1 MPRAVLAIRS
11 YPITMLIALC
21 VFLLTLA
28 ITTGSLGT
36 VSGGGDDGDGGSGM
50 GGTGK
55 SGEFGGSGFGGT
67 GAPSPFFTSTD
78 TQEQQTNP
86 STPAPSFE
94 LRAPVLVAQDPQNEQ
109 PAAANTQESISQRV
123 IEAIESSPLIEETRI
138 EIAQDEPRSGQA
150 DESAPQDTP
159 PLQLVELQS
168 PLEQPALD
176 ILQRPENPSEE
187 DSAAQEQR
195 QLALA
200 EEAEQESADL
210 AESALSEP
218 QIAET
223 IAVKMDTEQQAS
235 EQTRDRDGL
244 PERIQ
249 RPDLPPFQRF
259 QRVERPALM
268 PPRVQPMR
276 I

>member
-1 MPRAVLAIRS
+1 
-11 YPITMLIALC
+11 
-21 VFLLTLA
+21 
-28 ITTGSLGT
+28 
-36 VSGGGDDGDGGSGM
+36 
-50 GGTGK
+50 
-55 SGEFGGSGFGGT
+55 
-67 GAPSPFFTSTD
+67 
-78 TQEQQTNP
+78 
-86 STPAPSFE
+86 
-94 LRAPVLVAQDPQNEQ
+94 
-109 PAAANTQESISQRV
+109 V

-138 EIAQDEPRSGQA
+138 EIAQDEPRSEQA
-150 DESAPQDTP
+150 DESAPQDAA

-176 ILQRPENPSEE
+176 ILQRPESVSEE
-187 DSAAQEQR
+187 SSAAQAQSQVDIAVEV
-195 QLALA
+195 
-200 EEAEQESADL
+200 EQESADL
-210 AESALSEP
+210 AESVLNEP
-218 QIAET
+218 QLAET
-223 IAVKMDTEQQAS
+223 IAVKMDTEQQTS